1 MKSSGR
7 AQIFALFIQRMLLSP
22 VKCHQPA
29 PLPNGSAKRI
39 VLALGA
45 VFHRLFF
52 LYHSNGHSRDSLLVR
67 PFLPARVLGLRRK
80 EEQMTETIDDRE
92 R

>member
-1 MKSSGR
+1 MSP
-7 AQIFALFIQRMLLSP
+7 AHTLTEWQREAHCFSL
-22 VKCHQPA
+22 
-29 PLPNGSAKRI
+29 RR
-39 VLALGA
+39 

-52 LYHSNGHSRDSLLVR
+52 LYRSNGHSRDSLLVH
-67 PFLPARVLGLRRK
+67 PFLLQEFFGYGGK